1 VSDSW
6 QAARARNRFSEIVD
20 AAIDG
25 RPQFIRRRDGHEVVL
40 VSRDYFDRTKMN
52 LKTYLL
58 TAGYAGD
65 EPDAFDKALE
75 TVRSRLPPTAPRSLR
90 RKG

>member
-1 VSDSW
+1 MSDSW
-6 QAARARNRFSEIVD
+6 QAAQARAHFSDIDD
-20 AAIDG
+20 AAIEG

-58 TAGYAGD
+58 SAGYAGD
-65 EPDAFDKALE
+65 EPDAFDAAME
-75 TVRSRLPPTAPRSLR
+75 TVRGRLPPMAPRSLR